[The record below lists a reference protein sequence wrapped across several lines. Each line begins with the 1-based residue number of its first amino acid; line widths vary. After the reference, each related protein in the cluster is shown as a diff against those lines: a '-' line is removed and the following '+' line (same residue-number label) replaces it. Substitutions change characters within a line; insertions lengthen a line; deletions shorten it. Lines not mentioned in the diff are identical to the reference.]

1 MSVVLCVGRDL
12 LIPLLYI
19 GVMAILPST
28 HGEYLVTMMQISAG
42 GSKLLLETRRWMDG
56 RESKPRLERSK
67 KRDLQGRYLAFHLGL
82 TLALRI
88 WRLNLALSLCN

>member
-67 KRDLQGRYLAFHLGL
+67 KKRFTGAVLGFPSWPNLGTSHLAFEFSSI
-82 TLALRI
+82 TV
-88 WRLNLALSLCN
+88 